1 MFIQHYISKDY
12 PAFDISESIEET
24 AEIAREFSYS
34 HVFVTR
40 NNFFLG
46 AVSLAFLEESPEGS
60 LQTLEIHFERFAV
73 LEDGHLLDSIKL
85 FHIFNSNLMPVI
97 DKEERY
103 LGYISCDDIFNEFSK
118 YPLFSENGAVIIVQ
132 KNYRDYSFSE
142 ISKIIE
148 ENNSKIFGSFISST
162 EGDEVQITLKISSE
176 NLSSI
181 DETFERYGYEVIEK
195 HYDDEK
201 EELLKERFGFFQKYL
216 EF

>member
-1 MFIQHYISKDY
+1 MFIQDYISKDF
-12 PAFDISESIEET
+12 PAFDILDSIEEA
-24 AEIAREFSYS
+24 AETAREFCYS
-34 HVFVTR
+34 HVFVIK
-40 NNFFLG
+40 NG
-46 AVSLAFLEESPEGS
+46 AFVGAISLAFLEESPEGS

-73 LEDGHLLDSIKL
+73 LQDGHLLDTIKL
-85 FHIFNSNLMPVI
+85 FHIFSSNLVPVI

-103 LGYISCDDIFNEFSK
+103 LGYISSDDIFNEFSK

-132 KNYRDYSFSE
+132 KNYRDYSFTE
-142 ISKIIE
+142 IAKIVE
-148 ENNSKIFGSFISST
+148 ENNSKIFGSFISAI

-181 DETFERYGYEVIEK
+181 DETFERYGYEVIVK

-201 EELLKERFGFFQKYL
+201 EELLKARFGFFQKYL

>member
-1 MFIQHYISKDY
+1 MFIQDYISKDF
-12 PAFDISESIEET
+12 PTFDIDDSIEDA

-34 HVFVTR
+34 HVFVTK
-40 NNFFLG
+40 NNAFLG
-46 AVSLAFLEESPEGS
+46 ALSVEFLEESPEGS
-60 LQTLEIHFERFAV
+60 LQTLEIHLERFAI

-85 FHIFNSNLMPVI
+85 FHIFNSNLVPVI
-97 DKEERY
+97 DREDRY

-132 KNYRDYSFSE
+132 KNIRNYSFSE
-142 ISKIIE
+142 ISKIVE
-148 ENNSKIFGSFISST
+148 ENNAKIFGSFINEIT
-162 EGDEVQITLKISSE
+162 EDEVQITLKISSE

-181 DETFERYGYEVIEK
+181 DETFERYGYEVIIK

-201 EELLKERFGFFQKYL
+201 EKLLKNRFGFFQKYL